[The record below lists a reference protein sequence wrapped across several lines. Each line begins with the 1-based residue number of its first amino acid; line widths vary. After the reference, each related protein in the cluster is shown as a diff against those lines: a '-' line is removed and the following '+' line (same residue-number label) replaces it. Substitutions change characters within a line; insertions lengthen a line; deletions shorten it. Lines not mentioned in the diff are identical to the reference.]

1 MYHNIRPSQRLW
13 SLERKRLEIAQKEF
27 NKEGGKDAITLKDK
41 LLQGGGSSRKLGLK
55 ESTGWRLRVSW
66 RGFHEKKTGGVLC
79 SPEMWSLEKRRESV
93 KSGVMP
99 Y

>member
-1 MYHNIRPSQRLW
+1 MYHNTRPSQRLW

-27 NKEGGKDAITLKDK
+27 NKEGGKDAILLKDK

-55 ESTGWRLRVSW
+55 ESTGGRLRVSW

>member
-27 NKEGGKDAITLKDK
+27 DKEGGKDAISLKDK
-41 LLQGGGSSRKLGLK
+41 LLQRSGSSRKLGLK

-66 RGFHEKKTGGVLC
+66 RWFHEKKTRGVLC
-79 SPEMWSLEKRRESV
+79 SPKKWSLEKRGESV
-93 KSGVMP
+93 KSYVMA